1 MNTNFK
7 YDNTMVMIGRMY
19 AHTPGTPGGNGITS
33 ILCANGLENNV
44 NVLTR
49 GDLIWLLSQAVSLG
63 QTMGIREERTRR
75 RNGKQK
81 NNNR

>member
-1 MNTNFK
+1 MTTNFN
-7 YDNTMVMIGRMY
+7 YDDTMIMIGSMY

-33 ILCANGLENNV
+33 ILSANGLDSNV
-44 NVLTR
+44 NILTH

-75 RNGKQK
+75 RYGKK
-81 NNNR
+81 NANR

>member
-1 MNTNFK
+1 MNTNFE

-33 ILCANGLENNV
+33 ILSANGLDSNV
-44 NVLTR
+44 NILTH

-63 QTMGIREERTRR
+63 QTMGIREERARR
-75 RNGKQK
+75 RNGKK
-81 NNNR
+81 NTNR